1 MCFGLRGYPTE
12 PMTDRRT
19 FLAFCVTAGFAGT
32 VAEALW
38 NQLHAAPL
46 VTSPGAPRSQQQPI
60 RVTRAMVKAA
70 EPLAGVQYTDAQRD
84 LMLETLDAFL
94 SAYEAMDSVR
104 IPNSVGPATRFS
116 AILPGRRPTGSTPV
130 AGPQIRNR
138 EPVKRPA
145 STIDLAFLPVTHLA
159 ELIRTRQ
166 VSSTELTRMYLER
179 LRRFDPELK
188 VIASITEER
197 ALRQAAEADRAI
209 AAGRYKGPLHGIPYG
224 VKDILAVPG
233 YPTTWGA
240 TLYKNRI
247 LNTTAT
253 VVQRLDAAGAVLIAK
268 LAMGELGLS
277 DIWYGGQTKNP
288 WRPEVGSTGSSSG
301 SAVSTA
307 MGLVGFAI
315 GQETMGSIVGPANN
329 NGVSALRPTFG
340 RVSRHGSMNLCWSLD
355 KIGPMARSVEDCAII
370 LETIAGPDGR
380 DPTVATVP
388 YAWNPDRQL
397 SSLRVGYFKWA
408 FETPHRTAATDMAA
422 LSSLR
427 NLGVDLIEIEMQ
439 ADLPVNSL
447 MIVRAEAA
455 AALREVERDGGF
467 ETLKVQ
473 DALSWPNFARASH
486 FIPAVEY
493 IQANRLR
500 TMHMQRFEEHFEK
513 VDVIVAPTFSL
524 MTLTNLTGHP
534 MVVVPNGFGEEGI
547 PTSMSFIGRLFGE
560 SEACTAAR
568 AWQDATNWHLR
579 RPVLAEQ

>member
-1 MCFGLRGYPTE
+1 
-12 PMTDRRT
+12 MTDRRT
-19 FLAFCVTAGFAGT
+19 FLAFCVTAGFSGT

-38 NQLHAAPL
+38 NQLQAAPAS
-46 VTSPGAPRSQQQPI
+46 VESSAGAQQQPI

-94 SAYEAMDSVR
+94 SAYEAMDVVR

-116 AILPGRRPTGSTPV
+116 TMLPGRRPAGSTHI
-130 AGPQIRNR
+130 AGPQIRSR
-138 EPVKRPA
+138 LAVRRPSSA
-145 STIDLAFLPVTHLA
+145 IDIAFLPVIELA

-166 VSSTELTRMYLER
+166 ISSTELTKLYLER
-179 LRRFDPELK
+179 LRRFDTEFK
-188 VIASITEER
+188 VIASVTEDR

-209 AAGRYKGPLHGIPYG
+209 AAGKYKGPLHGIPYG
-224 VKDILAVPG
+224 VKDILSVPG

-240 TLYKNRI
+240 SIYRNRV

-288 WRPEVGSTGSSSG
+288 WRPQVGSTGSSSG

-329 NGVSALRPTFG
+329 NGVTALRPTFG

-355 KIGPMARSVEDCAII
+355 KIGPMARSVEDCAIV

-380 DPTVATVP
+380 DPTVASVP
-388 YAWNPDRQL
+388 YAWNPERSL
-397 SSLRVGYFKWA
+397 ASLRVGYFKWA
-408 FETPHRTAATDMAA
+408 FDTPHRTAATDAAA
-422 LSSLR
+422 LQTFY
-427 NLGVDLIEIEMQ
+427 NLGVKLIEVEMQ

-455 AALREVERDGGF
+455 AALREVEREGGF
-467 ETLKVQ
+467 ESLKVQ

-500 TMHMQRFEEHFEK
+500 AMHMQRFEDLFEK

-534 MVVVPNGFGEEGI
+534 MVVVPNGFAEDGI
-547 PTSMSFIGRLFGE
+547 PTSISFIGRLFGE
-560 SEACTAAR
+560 SETCTVAR
-568 AWQDATNWHLR
+568 AWQEATGWHLR
-579 RPVLAEQ
+579 RPVLAEH